1 MESVYA
7 ALLLH
12 KASKDITEAAIEK
25 VLTAAGVKA
34 DKTQITKLVAG
45 LKETDIDAVMAS
57 AAAGPVMAAPAVA
70 GSSASQAAPKEA
82 KKEEE
87 EVEEEP
93 TGKRLRENLD
103 FPELVPYSESTVG
116 ILV

>member
-1 MESVYA
+1 MESIFA

-25 VLTAAGVKA
+25 ILKAAGVTG

-45 LKETDIDAVMAS
+45 LKEADIDTILASASAAPVMAS
-57 AAAGPVMAAPAVA
+57 VSGGGATVAAPA
-70 GSSASQAAPKEA
+70 EA
-82 KKEEE
+82 KKEEEE

-93 TGKRLRENLD
+93 TGIGSL
-103 FPELVPYSESTVG
+103 F
-116 ILV
+116 

>member
-57 AAAGPVMAAPAVA
+57 AAAGPLMAAPAA
-70 GSSASQAAPKEA
+70 SGSSAPEAAPKEA
-82 KKEEE
+82 KKEEPE
-87 EVEEEP
+87 EEEEEP
-93 TGKRLRENLD
+93 TGIGSL
-103 FPELVPYSESTVG
+103 F
-116 ILV
+116 

>member
-12 KASKDITEAAIEK
+12 KASKNITAAAIEK

-34 DKTQITKLVAG
+34 DKAEITKLVAG

-57 AAAGPVMAAPAVA
+57 AAAGPVMAAPAVSGGA
-70 GSSASQAAPKEA
+70 TPQAAPKEA

-87 EVEEEP
+87 EEVEEEP
-93 TGKRLRENLD
+93 TGIGSL
-103 FPELVPYSESTVG
+103 F
-116 ILV
+116 